1 MHDSSRV
8 EHWNLFRK
16 ADPAGLFCAVP
27 QSGPLPNFL
36 FSGHW
41 RFYAPA
47 KDDRFLTK
55 SFDRRVAP
63 FASKLN
69 GFYLFTSFEP
79 D

>member
-1 MHDSSRV
+1 MDRSSRE
-8 EHWNLFRK
+8 EHWNVFRQVE
-16 ADPAGLFCAVP
+16 PAGLFCAVP

-36 FSGHW
+36 FSGQW
-41 RFYAPA
+41 RYYEPWE
-47 KDDRFLTK
+47 DDRFIVK

-79 D
+79 E